1 MSRTISVMKKREVE
15 YGNTR
20 AFNYGLYTLR
30 DILDALFVEHH
41 LVDDEDGDCAELR
54 VDAESLKKGIEDLR
68 KIKDGLEVSEDIDV
82 EDLKDQITIGLG
94 YSLEEFINVMV
105 KFMAE
110 GDCRNGYYY
119 FVLL

>member
-1 MSRTISVMKKREVE
+1 MGRFITVMKKREVE
-15 YGNTR
+15 YGKTS

-68 KIKDGLEVSEDIDV
+68 KVKDGLEVSEDIDV
-82 EDLKDQITIGLG
+82 DYLKDQITNELG
-94 YSLEEFINVMV
+94 YSLEDFIKVMV

>member
-1 MSRTISVMKKREVE
+1 MKKREIE

-68 KIKDGLEVSEDIDV
+68 KIKDGLEVSEDIDI